1 MTKETKGNS
10 NDSTPKRGAFPTPR
24 SALADA
30 TPYEPERRDQSGADE
45 AGAATGVQ
53 LGPGNMGTPGTPP
66 PPSGSTGAGS
76 QSGAGIG
83 TPGTPPPPSGST
95 RSGSHRGS
103 GNKGT
108 PGTPPPPN

>member
-53 LGPGNMGTPGTPP
+53 LGPGN
-66 PPSGSTGAGS
+66 
-76 QSGAGIG
+76 IG

-95 RSGSHRGS
+95 RAGSHRGS